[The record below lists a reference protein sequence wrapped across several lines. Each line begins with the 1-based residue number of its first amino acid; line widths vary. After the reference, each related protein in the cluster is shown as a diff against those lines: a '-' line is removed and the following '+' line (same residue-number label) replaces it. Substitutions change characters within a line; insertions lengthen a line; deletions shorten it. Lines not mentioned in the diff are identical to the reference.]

1 MNFSATIKKGILF
14 FLTVFAC
21 SLFAQGNFSGTVS
34 DEETGEPLKGAQ
46 VYDPVSLVGDV
57 TDANGK
63 YTMDLP
69 AGDYNITVSFV
80 GYKAQNAAVTIEDG
94 KSVTQNF
101 QLALDVFQ
109 LESAVITAT
118 FTDRTVFNS
127 PLSIT
132 SLNTREIENLSANS
146 QADILRVVPGIHAE
160 GGGGEVASNVFVRGM
175 PSGGQYQFTP
185 LQVDGLP
192 VLSAFGLNSSA
203 HDVYFRNDIG
213 IRNLEF
219 VRGGVST
226 LFGTGS
232 VAGIINY
239 TSASGNV
246 FSPNKVKY
254 EWGQDG
260 RAKTDFLTSGALSDR
275 TFYAFS
281 GFYRHDEGPLE
292 TGLNTVG
299 AQMRGNIKTIF
310 EDGKGVFTVS
320 GQFIDDKVQ
329 FYLPYPLQND
339 NGTYKRPTG
348 NDGETVFTTLTGQA
362 TDFSFDTPNG
372 THNSPIGD
380 GVATTGGYLMA
391 DLNMQFE
398 NDWEL
403 TAKARYANY
412 SHQFN
417 LFLDG
422 DGTHNVPETQSG
434 YLADRG
440 LASGTFAY
448 ASTGETLAGGDLL
461 FENRVLDR
469 DRPLEDIVSDAYLSK
484 KIVSGGTTHNFTI
497 GTFNSFAKAGDNNWI
512 YNYLGDFRNAP
523 EMVTLTAVDT
533 NGATVEYTSGGYV
546 NGSGRQ
552 TSNRHHS
559 LRKSAVYAADEMV
572 FENFTLDLGVRYE
585 NAKGYITRETG
596 VGSNT
601 FEKGTVETSGF
612 AVAAAG
618 MYQLNSSTNVY
629 LNGSR
634 GYFFPEIRS
643 VKFSSP
649 GVTQSYEPEVILQGE
664 LGAKFGGQSFA
675 GNLAAYF
682 VSLSDRRS
690 VDFENDGQG
699 GITEIVRVQDT
710 RTIGLEASGS
720 YYFNRDVNAFANVTY
735 QKHEFSKVEGNPDLE
750 GNWLRRQPQIM
761 ALVGLSYDNS
771 TIDAG
776 VSTNYIGKK
785 YANDANTVELEAYNI
800 VRAHAGYTM
809 PLGANKAWR
818 LGLSL
823 FNLLDTEGITE
834 GSPRQGDAQIGG
846 GDFFVGRPILPRR
859 AFVTAT
865 FEF

>member
-1 MNFSATIKKGILF
+1 MNFSATIRKGIFF
-14 FLTVFAC
+14 FLTVFTF
-21 SLFAQGNFSGTVS
+21 SLVAQGNFSGTVT
-34 DEETGEPLKGAQ
+34 DEETGEPLRGAQ

-57 TDANGK
+57 TDANGN
-63 YTMDLP
+63 YIMDLP

-80 GYKAQNAAVTIEDG
+80 GYKTENVAVTVEEG
-94 KSVTQNF
+94 KAVTQNF

-127 PLSIT
+127 PLSLT
-132 SLNTREIENLSANS
+132 SLNTREIETLSSNS

-239 TSASGNV
+239 TSVSGNV

-260 RAKTDFLTSGALSDR
+260 RAKTDFLTSGSLSDR

-299 AQMRGNIKTIF
+299 AQIRANIKTIF

-339 NGTYKRPTG
+339 NGTYKRPDG

-391 DLNMQFE
+391 DLNMEFE

-412 SHQFN
+412 AHQFN

-422 DGTHNVPETQSG
+422 DGDHNVPETQAG

-440 LASGTFAY
+440 LVSGTFSY
-448 ASTGETLAGGDLL
+448 ASTGQTLAGSDLL

-484 KIVSGGTTHNFTI
+484 KIVSGGTTHNLTI
-497 GTFNSFAKAGDNNWI
+497 GTFNSFSKAGDNNWI

-552 TSNRHHS
+552 TSNRHHA
-559 LRKSAVYAADEMV
+559 LRKSAVYAANEMV

-601 FEKGTVETSGF
+601 FQKGTVETSGF

-618 MYQLNSSTNVY
+618 MYKLNSSTNVY
-629 LNGSR
+629 VNGSR

-643 VKFSSP
+643 VRFSSP
-649 GVTQSYEPEVILQGE
+649 GVTQSYEPEIILQGE

-699 GITEIVRVQDT
+699 GVTEIVRVQDT

-735 QKHEFSKVEGNPDLE
+735 QKHEFSKVESNPDLE

-761 ALVGLSYDNS
+761 AMVGLSYDNN
-771 TIDAG
+771 TIDVG

-800 VRAHAGYTM
+800 MRAHAGYTI
-809 PLGANKAWR
+809 PLGANRAWR

-823 FNLLDTEGITE
+823 FNLLDAEGITE
-834 GSPRQGDAQIGG
+834 GSPRQGDTQIGG

>member
-1 MNFSATIKKGILF
+1 MNFFATIRKGIFF
-14 FLTVFAC
+14 FLTVFAF
-21 SLFAQGNFSGTVS
+21 SLVAQGNFSGTVT
-34 DEETGEPLKGAQ
+34 DEETGEPLRGAQ

-57 TDANGK
+57 TDANGN
-63 YTMDLP
+63 YIMDLP

-80 GYKAQNAAVTIEDG
+80 GYKTENVAVTVEEG
-94 KSVTQNF
+94 KAVTQNF

-127 PLSIT
+127 PLSLT
-132 SLNTREIENLSANS
+132 SLNTREIETLSSNS

-239 TSASGNV
+239 TSVSGNV

-299 AQMRGNIKTIF
+299 AQIRANIKTIF

-391 DLNMQFE
+391 DLNMEFE

-412 SHQFN
+412 AHQFN

-440 LASGTFAY
+440 LVSGTFSY
-448 ASTGETLAGGDLL
+448 ASTGQTLAGGDLL

-559 LRKSAVYAADEMV
+559 LRKTAVYAADEMV

-601 FEKGTVETSGF
+601 FQKGTVETSGF

-618 MYQLNSSTNVY
+618 MYKLNSSTNVY

-643 VKFSSP
+643 VRFSSP
-649 GVTQSYEPEVILQGE
+649 GVTQSYEPEIILQGE

-699 GITEIVRVQDT
+699 GVTEIVRVQDT

-720 YYFNRDVNAFANVTY
+720 YYFNREVNAFANVTY
-735 QKHEFSKVEGNPDLE
+735 QKHEFSKVESNPDLE

-761 ALVGLSYDNS
+761 AMVGLSYDNNK
-771 TIDAG
+771 IDAG

-800 VRAHAGYTM
+800 VRAHAGYTI
-809 PLGANKAWR
+809 PLGANRAWR

-823 FNLLDTEGITE
+823 FNLLDAEGITE
-834 GSPRQGDAQIGG
+834 GSPRQGDTQIGG